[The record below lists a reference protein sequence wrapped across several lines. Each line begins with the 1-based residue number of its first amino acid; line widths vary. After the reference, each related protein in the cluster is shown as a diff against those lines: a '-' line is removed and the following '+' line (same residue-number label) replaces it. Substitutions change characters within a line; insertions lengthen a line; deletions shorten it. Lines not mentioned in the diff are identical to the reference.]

1 MGKVRVPQCDRLVC
15 QEAVLRLVLLYS
27 PSLKFPRPLRQ
38 GGGSAGNLVRPGQL
52 DVPRNP
58 AVVSDLPVEGHV
70 LLVPVGADPPCHTI
84 IMAHRPLPEPCTGRP
99 GTEGSIGS
107 CPRGLTHGQRH
118 ERTLLRA
125 HSPGS
130 AATCAADDEGCAGT
144 GPLVR

>member
-1 MGKVRVPQCDRLVC
+1 MGKIRVPQCDRLVC

-52 DVPRNP
+52 DMPRNP

-84 IMAHRPLPEPCTGRP
+84 IMAHRPVPEPCTGRP
-99 GTEGSIGS
+99 GTEGSGF
-107 CPRGLTHGQRH
+107 PLPAWRH
-118 ERTLLRA
+118 
-125 HSPGS
+125 
-130 AATCAADDEGCAGT
+130 
-144 GPLVR
+144 PLKGEEF

>member
-52 DVPRNP
+52 DMPRNP

-84 IMAHRPLPEPCTGRP
+84 IMAYRPVPEPALEAPERKGPSGRP
-99 GTEGSIGS
+99 PGGARTVCGR
-107 CPRGLTHGQRH
+107 RG
-118 ERTLLRA
+118 
-125 HSPGS
+125 
-130 AATCAADDEGCAGT
+130 
-144 GPLVR
+144 

>member
-52 DVPRNP
+52 DMPRNP

-70 LLVPVGADPPCHTI
+70 LLVPVAADPPCHTI

-118 ERTLLRA
+118 ESARRLNGPRWVPYTAR
-125 HSPGS
+125 SPGS
-130 AATCAADDEGCAGT
+130 KGRMK
-144 GPLVR
+144 VRS